1 MKIRVGYNKDNKYEV
16 VSFESDEIDIEI
28 VLENGNEID
37 GSFKKN
43 KGFIREKLKPN
54 DEFEEVKEWVW
65 R

>member
-1 MKIRVGYNKDNKYEV
+1 MTATNGYQLVGRSDRNKRHYGFIKWT
-16 VSFESDEIDIEI
+16 SK
-28 VLENGNEID
+28 GNEID

-43 KGFIREKLKPN
+43 KAFIREKLKPN